1 MYLSRLRIENFRLF
15 NKPITISFH
24 KGLNLL
30 VGENGCGKST
40 VIDAIRMLLN
50 ESEFSHKGLNVED
63 FNSFSRVDGKNCRLF
78 VCGLFSELS
87 DEQKIEYLTWLT
99 PKLNARLNVEYL
111 FTYNARNAFKQ
122 KRWGGGSSGS
132 AFDWEVLNDIQC
144 VYLPALRDAERYLK
158 AGRGSRI
165 SRLLT
170 NLSMDE
176 LKEKRKNNEKME
188 LEKDVAEFNHSV
200 EKKTDI
206 KRANELIN
214 ESIKQAAG
222 SVFAQSTAIKFN
234 ELSYERIVESL
245 QLLFS
250 HGIDV
255 NEGTAFH
262 NLFENSLG
270 YNNLI
275 YIATILAEFEGLKE
289 KYTSP
294 RILLVEELEAHL
306 HPQLQMKLLK
316 YLSKQ
321 AEEFDIQV
329 IITTHSTTL
338 AAVTPINQIICFSRF
353 EDEVFVTPI
362 SKCELDKKAENFI
375 NRWLDATKSTLLFSK
390 GNILVEGLAEAI
402 LVPKLAEIYLKSRN
416 DTLGISTLEDAG
428 VSVINMNGIYFQYF
442 MQLYNGYRLNPPEKE
457 TNEIKSAYEQRI
469 QLFVKKKRFETGE
482 YRKVPF
488 IKVRCAALTDND
500 PINNKPTKDNE
511 SSSGNP
517 QMYLKKQLEEM
528 TNNCRVYT
536 NLKTFEYDLAI
547 ESHRNAK
554 IMLEI
559 ISEMLQTD
567 GKVKSRIDEYLKK
580 IADEE
585 VGNAVE
591 IDDPEMALFILQQI
605 DSSYLGKGL
614 FAQLLCDRI
623 DDSFVVPDYIKNAIC
638 FVLNMEKQ
646 DE

>member
-1 MYLSRLRIENFRLF
+1 MR
-15 NKPITISFH
+15 
-24 KGLNLL
+24 
-30 VGENGCGKST
+30 C
-40 VIDAIRMLLN
+40 
-50 ESEFSHKGLNVED
+50 
-63 FNSFSRVDGKNCRLF
+63 C
-78 VCGLFSELS
+78 
-87 DEQKIEYLTWLT
+87 
-99 PKLNARLNVEYL
+99 
-111 FTYNARNAFKQ
+111 
-122 KRWGGGSSGS
+122 
-132 AFDWEVLNDIQC
+132 
-144 VYLPALRDAERYLK
+144 
-158 AGRGSRI
+158 
-165 SRLLT
+165 
-170 NLSMDE
+170 
-176 LKEKRKNNEKME
+176 
-188 LEKDVAEFNHSV
+188 
-200 EKKTDI
+200 
-206 KRANELIN
+206 
-214 ESIKQAAG
+214 
-222 SVFAQSTAIKFN
+222 
-234 ELSYERIVESL
+234 
-245 QLLFS
+245 
-250 HGIDV
+250 
-255 NEGTAFH
+255 
-262 NLFENSLG
+262 
-270 YNNLI
+270 
-275 YIATILAEFEGLKE
+275 
-289 KYTSP
+289 
-294 RILLVEELEAHL
+294 
-306 HPQLQMKLLK
+306 LK

-338 AAVTPINQIICFSRF
+338 AAATPINQIICFSRF

-390 GNILVEGLAEAI
+390 GNILVEGLAEVI

-469 QLFVKKKRFETGE
+469 QLFVKKERFETGE

-623 DDSFVVPDYIKNAIC
+623 DDSFVVPDYIKKAIC
-638 FVLNMEKQ
+638 FVLNMEEQ